1 MESTALPPALETRD
15 LTVRYGDRAILDG
28 VNLRIMTG
36 EVFVVMGPSGCGKTT
51 LLKCLVRLLDPTGGT
66 VLVNGRD
73 VAGLDADQSDELRR
87 TMGMVFQGGAMLNSI
102 SLRENVALPIRAHLD
117 MPPGLV
123 DEAVGMKLAQVGLL
137 EAAERMPSELS
148 GGMRK
153 RAGIARAL
161 ALDPKLLFFDEP
173 TSGLDP
179 VTSDGI
185 DNLVLELR
193 EALGA
198 TMVVVTHD
206 LPSARKIADRLV
218 VLSRGR
224 ALAEGTWDEVA
235 ATRDPEVR
243 DFLDR
248 HAVPV
253 EAGGA
258 SIFGGGP
265 EAGSGREGGAP

>member
-1 MESTALPPALETRD
+1 MAAGPPAGEFALETRGLSVVFD
-15 LTVRYGDRAILDG
+15 GRAVLDSID
-28 VNLRIMTG
+28 LRIRRG

-51 LLKCLVRLLDPTGGT
+51 LLKVLVRLLRPTSGT
-66 VLVNGRD
+66 VLIEGRD
-73 VAGLDADQSDELRR
+73 ASTLDEAASDEILRA
-87 TMGMVFQGGAMLNSI
+87 TGMVFQGGALLNSI
-102 SLRENVALPIRAHLD
+102 SLRENVALPMRAHT
-117 MPPGLV
+117 GLTPALI
-123 DEAVGMKLAQVGLL
+123 DEAVRMRLAQVGLL
-137 EAAERMPSELS
+137 DAADRMPSALS

-161 ALDPKLLFFDEP
+161 ALDPRILFFDEP

-185 DNLVLELR
+185 DDLVLELR

-224 ALAEGTWDEVA
+224 ALAEGTWDEVQ

-243 DFLDR
+243 AFLDR
-248 HAVPV
+248 RAPAR
-253 EAGGA
+253 EADGSSLLGAGGA
-258 SIFGGGP
+258 VP
-265 EAGSGREGGAP
+265 